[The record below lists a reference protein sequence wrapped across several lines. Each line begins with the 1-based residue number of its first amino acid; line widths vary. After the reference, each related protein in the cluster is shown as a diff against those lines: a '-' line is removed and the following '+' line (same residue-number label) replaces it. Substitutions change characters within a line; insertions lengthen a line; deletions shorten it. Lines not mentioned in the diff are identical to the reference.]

1 VDYFEL
7 TVHLKTVEPWRDI
20 LIAQLAE
27 TGFESF
33 VETNSGFLGYIPENL
48 YQQEIM
54 ESVLQIEAVEN
65 YEIKKIEAQNW
76 NETWEQN
83 FEPVF
88 VEKKLAIVAPFH
100 TYPQGF
106 EQVITIMPKMSFGT
120 GHHQT
125 TWLVSRAIFDL
136 ELKNK
141 TVLDMGTGTGILAI
155 LAEKLGAES
164 VYAPDIDTWSFEN
177 AQENCTTNNCSKI
190 EIALGGAELLKGKNF
205 HIILANINKNV
216 LIQQFSVYSSSLHPG
231 GILLI
236 SGFFE
241 TDRNQLVDEAEK
253 HGFTFEKMD
262 TREGWALIHFT
273 KK

>member
-7 TVHLKTVEPWRDI
+7 TVNLKTVEPWRDI
-20 LIAQLAE
+20 LIAELAE

-48 YQQEIM
+48 YNPQMIEP
-54 ESVLQIEAVEN
+54 VLQLESIEN
-65 YEIKKIEAQNW
+65 YEFKKIEDQNW
-76 NETWEQN
+76 NATWEQN

-88 VEKKLAIVAPFH
+88 VGQKLAIVAPFH
-100 TYPQGF
+100 DVPEGF

-125 TWLVSRAIFDL
+125 TWLASRALFDL
-136 ELKNK
+136 DLKNK
-141 TVLDMGTGTGILAI
+141 TFLDMGTGTGILAI
-155 LAEKLGAES
+155 LAEKLGAAS
-164 VYAPDIDTWSFEN
+164 VFAPDIDTWSFEN
-177 AQENCTTNNCSKI
+177 AQENCGTNNCSKI
-190 EIALGGAELLKGKNF
+190 EIALGGAELLAGKNF

-216 LIQQFSVYSSSLHPG
+216 LIQQFSVYSSSLPSG
-231 GILLI
+231 GVLLI

-241 TDRNQLVDEAEK
+241 TDRDQLVEEAEK
-253 HGFTFEKMD
+253 HGFKFEKMD
-262 TREGWALIHFT
+262 TKEGWALIHFT

>member
-1 VDYFEL
+1 MDYFEL
-7 TVHLKTVEPWRDI
+7 TVNLKTVEPWRDI
-20 LIAQLAE
+20 LIAELAE

-48 YQQEIM
+48 YKPEMI
-54 ESVLQIEAVEN
+54 EPVLQIESVEN
-65 YEIKKIEAQNW
+65 YAFKKIEDQNW
-76 NETWEQN
+76 NATWEQN

-88 VEKKLAIVAPFH
+88 VDQKLAIVAPFH
-100 TYPQGF
+100 ETPHGF

-125 TWLVSRAIFDL
+125 TWLASRALFDL
-136 ELKNK
+136 DLKNK
-141 TVLDMGTGTGILAI
+141 NMLDMGTGTGILAI
-155 LAEKLGAES
+155 LAEKLGVAS
-164 VYAPDIDTWSFEN
+164 VFAPDIDTWSFEN
-177 AQENCTTNNCSKI
+177 AQENCATNACSKI
-190 EIALGGAELLKGKNF
+190 EIALGGAELLAGKNF

-216 LIQQFSVYSSSLHPG
+216 LIQQFSVYSSSLPSG

-241 TDRNQLVDEAEK
+241 TDRDQLVDEAQK
-253 HGFTFEKMD
+253 HGFKFEKMD